1 MFVQMFSTCWEI
13 KATLY
18 SGKQQ
23 TVEMSTGAVWL
34 TAHILYPFNQMENMI
49 HTVST

>member
-23 TVEMSTGAVWL
+23 TVEMSTGVVWL